1 MKSKIANLYS
11 SGRIHVLSGK
21 STWGEGWKLSIW
33 LSSGIVESEIRGGI
47 ILGLKK
53 ISNISWLS
61 SVWGAELI
69 NNLLVINIQLREK
82 NRVLRHMLI
91 KLLRLVVL
99 GLKSKL
105 YFDQLIYFW
114 LLTRGDVQ
122 KSFGYHFLLITV
134 LGTKLL
140 FKI

>member
-1 MKSKIANLYS
+1 
-11 SGRIHVLSGK
+11 
-21 STWGEGWKLSIW
+21 
-33 LSSGIVESEIRGGI
+33 
-47 ILGLKK
+47 
-53 ISNISWLS
+53 
-61 SVWGAELI
+61 
-69 NNLLVINIQLREK
+69 
-82 NRVLRHMLI
+82 MLI